1 MDPNFERY
9 QCQIALPG
17 FGNTGQQLL
26 QNAKVLIVGMGGLG
40 CPAAQYLAAA
50 GIGTLGLVDDDI
62 ISLSNLHRQVLYG
75 PQDFGNWKVEVA
87 KEQLKLQNTE
97 INIISYPIRL
107 TSNNIMDLIKEYD
120 LILEGTDN
128 LESKCLINDACVLAG
143 KPLVYGAIYQYE
155 GQVSIW
161 NAKLK
166 DGTYSTNYRD
176 VYHDIEN
183 AAVPNCREGG
193 VIPSLA
199 GIVGCMQANEAIK
212 YLTGMQDILA
222 GKLWIMD
229 TSTGRSRI
237 IKLKKS
243 NFQINALPESFPTI
257 ALEEYNLHP
266 EKFVLF
272 DVRLPDEHE
281 EFNIGGKNL
290 PLNDLHR
297 HLEEFAA
304 IDAGV
309 ILYCMSGKR
318 SKIAVRIIKNAFPD
332 LKVYSLKNGLSGL

>member
-1 MDPNFERY
+1 MDPYFEKY

-26 QNAKVLIVGMGGLG
+26 QKAKVLIVGMGGLG
-40 CPAAQYLAAA
+40 CPAAQYLAAS
-50 GIGTLGLVDDDI
+50 GIGTLGLVDDDL

-75 PQDFGNWKVEVA
+75 PLDVGNWKVEVA
-87 KEQLKLQNTE
+87 AEQLKLQNPE

-107 TSNNIMDLIKEYD
+107 TSNNIMDLINEYD

-161 NAKLK
+161 NAKLP
-166 DGTYSTNYRD
+166 DGTYSSNYRD
-176 VYHDIEN
+176 VFHDIEN
-183 AAVPNCREGG
+183 TAVPNCKEGG

-229 TSTGRSRI
+229 TSTGISRI

-243 NFQINALPESFPTI
+243 NIQIKALQESNPTI
-257 ALEEYNLHP
+257 TLEEYKLHP
-266 EKFVLF
+266 EKFVLY
-272 DVRLPDEHE
+272 DVREPDEHE

-290 PLNDLHR
+290 PLNDLQQY
-297 HLEEFAA
+297 LEEFATINA
-304 IDAGV
+304 KV

-318 SKIAVRIIKNAFPD
+318 SKIAARVVKKAYPD